1 MKTGINGVVV
11 VAVLSLSAF
20 TNCKRGVSVS
30 FVNKTGTTLDS
41 LCIDGKCFV
50 NVKKNEIIN
59 CQYDSVLFDSGIY
72 AGEVFCRAEG
82 QVLKADEAL
91 YCGSSL
97 KYLTSGTNQQ
107 DIVICNSGPGNRL
120 CFEYSAY

>member
-20 TNCKRGVSVS
+20 TNCKRGVSIS
-30 FVNKTGTTLDS
+30 FVNKTGVTLDS
-41 LCIDGKCFV
+41 LCIDGACFC
-50 NVKKNEIIN
+50 NVKKNDVVSY
-59 CQYDSVLFDSGIY
+59 QYDSVLFDSGIY
-72 AGEVFCRAEG
+72 VGKVFCRAEG

-97 KYLTSGTNQQ
+97 KYLTSGTYQQ
-107 DIVICNSGPGNRL
+107 DIVICNSGNGNCL